1 MLCARSFEGSLKLR
15 AHNFRKVGNQI
26 QNELRES
33 IHTQKEIVPYSSI
46 KMTKFRTQ
54 RNDCLLQYV
63 IANNQYYHADQ
74 RAIGEPSISNRYV
87 LQ

>member
-1 MLCARSFEGSLKLR
+1 MLCAGSFEGSLKLP

-33 IHTQKEIVPYSSI
+33 IHTQKGIVPYSSV

-54 RNDCLLQYV
+54 RNDCLLRYV
-63 IANNQYYHADQ
+63 IANKRYYHADR
-74 RAIGEPSISNRYV
+74 RAIGEPSISNQYV